1 MSEGENMSTEKKNK
15 ALPIII
21 GVAVATM
28 LIIILAV
35 VGICVVLPN
44 LGIGYRVVKLENF
57 DGTVQLTRKEKEA
70 KIFKDMNLK
79 AQDKVATG
87 ANSMAELLAD
97 SDKHILARENT
108 GFSIET
114 KGNKKKGKITIH
126 LDYGTTLV
134 EIDNKLP
141 AGSEFEVRTS
151 NAISAVRGT
160 TFEVTYDKLRK
171 ETIVVVE
178 KGIVEVTTQKDTVR
192 ITAGNSASVI
202 GTDGDINHTQQETGI
217 FRYTSN
223 IAFTLKGKD
232 AEVGVKSL
240 TGWEYTPASGDEYG
254 LNRFDQDG
262 VSFRYSILNKS
273 EYKKQLG
280 SKDGE
285 LVQTTNAEGTEI
297 AVKKYAVKGG
307 LVYGYSL
314 YKQISDNTYLN
325 ITIFDTNGGESL
337 ERYDEKS
344 LLNLTKENFYIINN
358 PSSDASDGFGT
369 TDNTLPMVASE
380 DLSGDNGDNPESSES
395 EIDNEQLQ
403 FLISCMLEGKTE
415 EKAIQCALRKIYYH
429 PSSEFYA
436 PIEKTSN
443 GNVYSIAE
451 LEKVLAPLSSN
462 RVTITEDNIFALSRM
477 EGANLVYDICDVSE
491 GGGYSVFITKFTAD
505 SLISE
510 IEFRYIYY
518 RGSDS
523 SEREE
528 GTGRVALVQKGD
540 GSVYLNGLEVQGN

>member
-1 MSEGENMSTEKKNK
+1 MSTEKKNK

-21 GVAVATM
+21 GVVVATM

-57 DGTVQLTRKEKEA
+57 DGTVKLTRKEKEA

-126 LDYGTTLV
+126 LDYGTTLI

-141 AGSEFEVRTS
+141 AGSEFEVKTS

-337 ERYDEKS
+337 ERYDETS

-358 PSSDASDGFGT
+358 PSSD
-369 TDNTLPMVASE
+369 ASE

-415 EKAIQCALRKIYYH
+415 EKAIQCALRNIYYH

-491 GGGYSVFITKFTAD
+491 GGSYSVFITKFTAD

-510 IEFRYIYY
+510 IEFQYTHYL
-518 RGSDS
+518 GSDG

>member
-21 GVAVATM
+21 GVVVATM

-57 DGTVQLTRKEKEA
+57 DGTVQLTRKGKEA

-126 LDYGTTLV
+126 LDYGTTLI

-232 AEVGVKSL
+232 AEVAVKSL

-491 GGGYSVFITKFTAD
+491 GGSYSVFITKFTAD

-510 IEFRYIYY
+510 IEFQYTHY
-518 RGSDS
+518 RGSDG

>member
-1 MSEGENMSTEKKNK
+1 MSTEKKKNK
-15 ALPIII
+15 VLPIII
-21 GVAVATM
+21 GVAATTV
-28 LIIILAV
+28 LFIILAV

-57 DGTVQLTRKEKEA
+57 EGTVNLTRKEKEA

-114 KGNKKKGKITIH
+114 KGTKKKGKITIH
-126 LDYGTTLV
+126 LDYGTTLI

-141 AGSEFEVRTS
+141 AGSEFEVKTS

-160 TFEVTYDKLRK
+160 TFEVTYDKQRK
-171 ETIVVVE
+171 ETTVVVE

-192 ITAGNSASVI
+192 ITAGNSATVT

-240 TGWEYTPASGDEYG
+240 TDWKYTPASEDEYG
-254 LNRFDQDG
+254 LNSFTQDD

-314 YKQISDNTYLN
+314 YKQISDTTYLS
-325 ITIFDTNGGESL
+325 ITIFDTNGGERL
-337 ERYDEKS
+337 GRYDEKS
-344 LLNLTKENFYIINN
+344 LLNLTKENFYVIKN
-358 PSSDASDGFGT
+358 PSSDASDGIGT
-369 TDNTLPMVASE
+369 TDNTLPMVPSE
-380 DLSGDNGDNPESSES
+380 DLSGDNEDNPESPES
-395 EIDNEQLQ
+395 KIDEEQLN

-415 EKAIQCALRKIYYH
+415 EKAIQCALRKIFYT
-429 PSSEFYA
+429 PSTKFYS
-436 PIEKTSN
+436 PIEKTSD
-443 GNVYSIAE
+443 GYVYSIAD
-451 LEKVLAPLSSN
+451 LEKVLAPLSSKG
-462 RVTITEDNIFALSRM
+462 VTITEDNIFALSRM
-477 EGANLVYDICDVSE
+477 EGANLIYDFCDVSE
-491 GGGYSVFITKFTAD
+491 GGSYSVFLTKFTAYS
-505 SLISE
+505 SLTE
-510 IEFRYIYY
+510 VEFQYTYY
-518 RGSDS
+518 RGSDGS
-523 SEREE
+523 DREE
-528 GTGRVALVQKGD
+528 GTGKAALVHKGD
-540 GSVYLNGLEVQGN
+540 GSYYISGLETSVKNSN